1 MSIINFE
8 KVLGNHETALKL
20 QSRRASTLSANI
32 ANADTPGYKARDLD
46 FKEILK
52 SSTNDLLPM
61 QKTSSSHLSSY
72 GMDASGF
79 QLKYRIPNQASL
91 DGNTVDLDMEKSAY
105 SENALRYQTSLRFIT
120 GKFKGMMKAFQDN

>member
-8 KVLGNHETALKL
+8 KVLGSHATALKI
-20 QSRRASTLSANI
+20 QSRRASTLSSNI

-61 QKTSSSHLSSY
+61 QKTSSSHITSA
-72 GMDASGF
+72 GMDAFGF
-79 QLKYRIPNQASL
+79 QLKYRTPNQSSF

-105 SENALRYQTSLRFIT
+105 AENALRYQTSLRFLT